1 MALYIKNAKDK
12 TAQQGRCKM
21 HIISFFMWSSSMFFK
36 VLAKFF

>member
-21 HIISFFMWSSSMFFK
+21 HIISFFYVVVIKVFQSSG
-36 VLAKFF
+36 